1 MSKRKIWNVNEKKHY
16 KMYKNGKQWFFA
28 GMGIVAGL
36 FGAGSTTIASADET
50 PRGANLDLS
59 KSKNLLATKTS
70 ATIPG
75 STSAAN
81 SQSTNSTHN
90 SVTNSTSAAKQN
102 AQTSASQA
110 ASKAGSASL
119 SASLK
124 AAQDASASQQKAS
137 QSQAAA
143 KAASQQKAS
152 EKTVKQSTTSSTK
165 AKPTSQ
171 TSTKGSQAASTT
183 KQDTASANQ
192 AKSASQGSQSKTD
205 PQSKASTDASNN
217 QSSQSLS
224 AVKSATDSA
233 KQSRSLEAAK
243 QSLSISQS
251 MVDSMSKSTEK
262 ITSDSNDPEAPIKH
276 GEIYNGTDGTKDLIP
291 GKTDWRDHDDALTI
305 TAPPE
310 IPGYILN
317 MSQTVIHLLLYGKNA
332 PSPQQRL
339 DFQNAFKAY
348 AKTAGS
354 IDDLNAW
361 IKNSDFYKQYLTG
374 EDPESDLYSLQV
386 QWYFDK
392 HESELN
398 LEGHDVETS
407 VGNPLEPKD
416 AVTSITNADGSHP
429 NLDEDLPGLTWIGY
443 INWNQHGDYDVML
456 SYYDANSLQTVT
468 TPITVHVTSL
478 INLDGKDGT
487 TYEGYPK
494 DIGDFVKD
502 TILNGKGEHVDIA
515 DADLSWN
522 MREDNWNHAK
532 DYDITIQFKDTT
544 GEIIETHVTIH
555 VLKNQSEISG
565 KDATYTVGQGP
576 HLTVDDLQPSGRNA
590 DGSLASGFEADFSHV
605 DWDHA
610 GVYSVEISFTDKLT
624 GGKVSTT
631 VTVTVDDNY
640 GSMSTS
646 ASISNKNDD
655 DSRSA
660 SISDKND
667 SESTSTSNKHDDDSR
682 SISTSISDKNDSE
695 STSTSNKNDDDS
707 RSISTSTSDKQ
718 DSESTSTSNKNDD
731 DSRSISTSTSDKQD
745 SESTSTSNKNDD
757 DSRS

>member
-50 PRGANLDLS
+50 PKGANLDLS

-90 SVTNSTSAAKQN
+90 SVTNSTTAAKQN
-102 AQTSASQA
+102 AQTSTSQA

-137 QSQAAA
+137 QSQAAV

-165 AKPTSQ
+165 AKPASQ

-192 AKSASQGSQSKTD
+192 AKNASQGSQSKTD
-205 PQSKASTDASNN
+205 PQSKASTNASNN

-233 KQSRSLEAAK
+233 KQSRSLDAAK
-243 QSLSISQS
+243 QSTSLSQS
-251 MVDSMSKSTEK
+251 LVASMSKSTEK
-262 ITSDSNDPEAPIKH
+262 ISSTSTDETPIIHEDK
-276 GEIYNGTDGTKDLIP
+276 YNGMDGTEDLIP
-291 GKTDWRDHDDALTI
+291 PKDDYRDNEDALKI

-310 IPGYILN
+310 IPGYVLDV
-317 MSQTVIHLLLYGKNA
+317 SQTKFALLLYGKNA
-332 PSPQQRL
+332 PSAQERL

-348 AKTAGS
+348 AKTASS

-374 EDPESDLYSLQV
+374 TDPESDLYSV
-386 QWYFDK
+386 QIQWFFNK
-392 HESELN
+392 HTSELN

-429 NLDEDLPGLTWIGY
+429 NLDEDLPGLTWVGY
-443 INWNQHGDYDVML
+443 IN
-456 SYYDANSLQTVT
+456 
-468 TPITVHVTSL
+468 
-478 INLDGKDGT
+478 
-487 TYEGYPK
+487 
-494 DIGDFVKD
+494 
-502 TILNGKGEHVDIA
+502 
-515 DADLSWN
+515 
-522 MREDNWNHAK
+522 
-532 DYDITIQFKDTT
+532 
-544 GEIIETHVTIH
+544 
-555 VLKNQSEISG
+555 
-565 KDATYTVGQGP
+565 
-576 HLTVDDLQPSGRNA
+576 
-590 DGSLASGFEADFSHV
+590 
-605 DWDHA
+605 
-610 GVYSVEISFTDKLT
+610 
-624 GGKVSTT
+624 
-631 VTVTVDDNY
+631 
-640 GSMSTS
+640 
-646 ASISNKNDD
+646 
-655 DSRSA
+655 
-660 SISDKND
+660 
-667 SESTSTSNKHDDDSR
+667 
-682 SISTSISDKNDSE
+682 
-695 STSTSNKNDDDS
+695 
-707 RSISTSTSDKQ
+707 
-718 DSESTSTSNKNDD
+718 
-731 DSRSISTSTSDKQD
+731 
-745 SESTSTSNKNDD
+745 
-757 DSRS
+757 

>member
-165 AKPTSQ
+165 AKPASQ

-251 MVDSMSKSTEK
+251 MVASMSKSTEK
-262 ITSDSNDPEAPIKH
+262 ITSDSNDPEAPILH
-276 GEIYNGTDGTKDLIP
+276 EDAYYDDADMDHPSSLIP
-291 GKTDWRDHDDALTI
+291 AKDDWRDNDDVFTI
-305 TAPPE
+305 AEPPK
-310 IPGYILN
+310 IPGYILDMTKTEIAFA
-317 MSQTVIHLLLYGKNA
+317 MSGAHQ
-332 PSPQQRL
+332 PSNQARL
-339 DFQNAFKAY
+339 DYENAFTAY

-354 IDDLNAW
+354 IADLNAW
-361 IKNSDFYKQYLTG
+361 IKNSDFYKKYLTG
-374 EDPESDLYSLQV
+374 TDPESQIDAIQIA
-386 QWYFDK
+386 WYFTK
-392 HESELN
+392 HDSELN

-416 AVTSITNADGSHP
+416 AVVSITNADGSHP

-468 TPITVHVTSL
+468 TQITVHVTSL

-515 DADLSWN
+515 DADLSWD

-532 DYDITIQFKDTT
+532 DYPITIRFKDTT
-544 GEIIETHVTIH
+544 GEIIETQVTIH

-605 DWDHA
+605 DWDTA
-610 GVYSVEISFTDKLT
+610 GKYTVEISFTDAVTK
-624 GGKVSTT
+624 GKVSTT

-646 ASISNKNDD
+646 ASMSNKNDD

-667 SESTSTSNKHDDDSR
+667 SESTST
-682 SISTSISDKNDSE
+682 
-695 STSTSNKNDDDS
+695 
-707 RSISTSTSDKQ
+707 
-718 DSESTSTSNKNDD
+718 
-731 DSRSISTSTSDKQD
+731 
-745 SESTSTSNKNDD
+745 
-757 DSRS
+757 

>member
-90 SVTNSTSAAKQN
+90 SVTNSTSVAKQN

-165 AKPTSQ
+165 AKPASQ

-251 MVDSMSKSTEK
+251 MVDSLSRSTEK
-262 ITSDSNDPEAPIKH
+262 IDSGSTSDTPIRHLVTYTDEETGNQVFAND
-276 GEIYNGTDGTKDLIP
+276 D
-291 GKTDWRDHDDALTI
+291 DWRDFDDALVI
-305 TAPPE
+305 TAPRTDSHYVLDLGETE
-310 IPGYILN
+310 ISIGIKGSGDDASGQPL
-317 MSQTVIHLLLYGKNA
+317 A
-332 PSPQQRL
+332 
-339 DFQNAFKAY
+339 DFRVAFLEY
-348 AKTAGS
+348 AKTATS
-354 IDDLNAW
+354 IDDLNNW
-361 IKNSDFYKQYLTG
+361 IRNSDYYKKYIIGNTHIVG
-374 EDPESDLYSLQV
+374 
-386 QWYFDK
+386 
-392 HESELN
+392 
-398 LEGHDVETS
+398 VEIDWKYKKQDDQTKLVGQDITTV
-407 VGNPLEPKD
+407 VGNPVDISKGVAEFTD
-416 AVTSITNADGSHP
+416 ANGNPGDVG
-429 NLDEDLPGLTWIGY
+429 NLKWDMYDE
-443 INWNQHGDYDVML
+443 NWNKGGDYPVTIT
-456 SYYDANSLQTVT
+456 YYDPATLQTKTVD
-468 TPITVHVTSL
+468 ITVHVVSH
-478 INLDGKDGT
+478 INITGKDNS
-487 TYEGYPK
+487 TYEGHPL
-494 DIGDFVKD
+494 DIGDFVDSLTNGAGKTDLHPGDPNVGIYWDSSKIDWNKAGVYENIEIIYKD
-502 TILNGKGEHVDIA
+502 L
-515 DADLSWN
+515 
-522 MREDNWNHAK
+522 
-532 DYDITIQFKDTT
+532 TT
-544 GEIIETHVTIH
+544 GETTSTTVTVTVLRNQEEIH
-555 VLKNQSEISG
+555 GDN
-565 KDATYTVGQGP
+565 ATYTVGQGP
-576 HLTVDDLQPSGRNA
+576 HLTVDDLNPSGKNA
-590 DGSLASGFEADFSHV
+590 DGSDASGFEADFSHV
-605 DWDHA
+605 D
-610 GVYSVEISFTDKLT
+610 
-624 GGKVSTT
+624 
-631 VTVTVDDNY
+631 
-640 GSMSTS
+640 
-646 ASISNKNDD
+646 
-655 DSRSA
+655 
-660 SISDKND
+660 
-667 SESTSTSNKHDDDSR
+667 
-682 SISTSISDKNDSE
+682 
-695 STSTSNKNDDDS
+695 
-707 RSISTSTSDKQ
+707 
-718 DSESTSTSNKNDD
+718 
-731 DSRSISTSTSDKQD
+731 
-745 SESTSTSNKNDD
+745 
-757 DSRS
+757 